1 MSLFLAVVSA
11 ILLGSSDFFAARSAR
26 TTPSITV
33 TRSAVLTSVTLSPL
47 LLLVVDS
54 RWSWR
59 DSVVG
64 ALSGVAMI
72 VGLMLLYEGYKVAR
86 MGIVAPL
93 SSVLLTAVP
102 VLWDAATGVRP
113 GPLATVG
120 MVVGIAALVLTGYTP
135 GGEGSAVLGAVLGL
149 GSGVAFGVAFT
160 LMGQA
165 SGEAGL
171 TPVITQ
177 RGAGLALLLVV
188 GLWRDEPLVASGIGR
203 TRAILAGLLG
213 LVAIAALQ
221 IAFRE
226 GDLGPASV
234 ASSQFATVGV
244 LLSVAFNGERMRWWQ
259 ATGVGATAIAV
270 SLIAV
275 G

>member
-1 MSLFLAVVSA
+1 MSLLLAVISA
-11 ILLGSSDFFAARSAR
+11 LLLGGSDFFAARSAR

-33 TRSAVLTSVTLSPL
+33 TRTAVMTSVTLSPL

-59 DSVVG
+59 DTIVG
-64 ALSGVAMI
+64 VLSGLAMI

-102 VLWDAATGVRP
+102 VLWDSITGVRP
-113 GPLATVG
+113 SGLATVG
-120 MVVGIAALVLTGYTP
+120 MIIGIMALVLTGYTP

-171 TPVITQ
+171 SPVITQ
-177 RGAGLALLLVV
+177 RGAGLALLVII
-188 GLWRDEPLVASGIGR
+188 GLWRDEPFVAVGIGR
-203 TRAILAGLLG
+203 SRAVLAGLLG

-259 ATGVGATAIAV
+259 GMGVASTAIAV

>member
-1 MSLFLAVVSA
+1 VSLFLAVVSA